1 MKTQKL
7 LLLPKMLSHVKYTL
21 LLLFLFFSLHSFAEE
36 KNKQTEGVLCRMVVK
51 GNDTIPH
58 IILRTVYVFPP
69 EKFKNKRQEKFYWKT
84 VYNVKKVLPYAK
96 VVGKILAETN
106 DTLMKIPKEKDRKK
120 YMKQLEKDIFK
131 TYEGDMKKFTLS
143 QGKLLIQLIDRECD
157 QTSYSLIKSY
167 RGGFV
172 AAFWQGFAR
181 LLGADLKSDFD
192 IRSSEKDKMVERIIL
207 LVESGQL

>member
-7 LLLPKMLSHVKYTL
+7 LFLSTMSSLVKYTL
-21 LLLFLFFSLHSFAEE
+21 LLLCLFFSLHSFAEE

-51 GNDTIPH
+51 GNDTVPH

-96 VVGKILAETN
+96 IVGKILAETN

-120 YMKQLEKDIFK
+120 YMKQLEKNIFK